1 MTLPSQKIP
10 PLPQPKGLIKLERK
24 KKEYLDE
31 LLSKTFKKKYFN
43 QQLLYMEGTNI
54 NNRGFIYHSK

>member
-10 PLPQPKGLIKLERK
+10 PLPKPKGLIKLEGK

-31 LLSKTFKKKYFN
+31 LLSKTFKKEYFN
-43 QQLLYMEGTNI
+43 
-54 NNRGFIYHSK
+54 RS

>member
-1 MTLPSQKIP
+1 MTLPPQKIP
-10 PLPQPKGLIKLERK
+10 PLPKPKGLIKLEKK

-43 QQLLYMEGTNI
+43 Q
-54 NNRGFIYHSK
+54 S